1 MIELTSRQK
10 IILSLIVHEHT
21 RTAQPVASKT
31 LIEDFGLQISSATV
45 RNEMN
50 TLTELGLIRQPHT
63 SAGRVPTEEGYRF
76 FVSNLV
82 QQTALPTATRN
93 TISHQFYQSRRGL
106 DHWLPLAASV
116 LANQS
121 QAVSLVTAPHSDRVA
136 FKHIELISIRGSQV
150 LMVLVLLGGEIRQQI
165 LALDEVYSQE
175 SLSRT
180 ANYFNQEFEAKLL
193 HQIEVLEANADSLVQ
208 QIFVS
213 IIDQMQLSEKLVTGE
228 LFLDGLSNVLST
240 PEFAATSQ
248 ERSPL
253 RLLEERPMLND
264 LFSRTVLTEDIG
276 GVQVLI
282 GGEGTWQELR
292 DCSVILTRYG
302 IQDQLSGMLGILGPM
317 RMPYGQAISAVRFVA
332 DLLSDLVTDTLID

>member
-1 MIELTSRQK
+1 
-10 IILSLIVHEHT
+10 
-21 RTAQPVASKT
+21 
-31 LIEDFGLQISSATV
+31 
-45 RNEMN
+45 
-50 TLTELGLIRQPHT
+50 
-63 SAGRVPTEEGYRF
+63 
-76 FVSNLV
+76 
-82 QQTALPTATRN
+82 
-93 TISHQFYQSRRGL
+93 
-106 DHWLPLAASV
+106 
-116 LANQS
+116 
-121 QAVSLVTAPHSDRVA
+121 
-136 FKHIELISIRGSQV
+136 
-150 LMVLVLLGGEIRQQI
+150 
-165 LALDEVYSQE
+165 
-175 SLSRT
+175 
-180 ANYFNQEFEAKLL
+180 
-193 HQIEVLEANADSLVQ
+193 
-208 QIFVS
+208 
-213 IIDQMQLSEKLVTGE
+213 MQLSEKLVTGE

>member
-180 ANYFNQEFEAKLL
+180 ANYFNQEFETKLL
-193 HQIEVLEANADSLVQ
+193 HQIEALEASADSLVQ